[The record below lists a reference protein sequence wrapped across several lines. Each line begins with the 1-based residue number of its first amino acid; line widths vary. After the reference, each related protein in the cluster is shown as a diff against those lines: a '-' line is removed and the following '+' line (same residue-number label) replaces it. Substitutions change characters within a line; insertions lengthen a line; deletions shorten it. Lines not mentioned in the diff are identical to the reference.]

1 MQAFAP
7 KAILIRG
14 EERVLPLL
22 VLTVAIIG
30 PVAVAVGHSG

>member
-7 KAILIRG
+7 NAILIRG

-22 VLTVAIIG
+22 VLSVAIIG
-30 PVAVAVGHSG
+30 RGVVPVGHSG